1 MLEQQGLTI
10 NDKWVMDK
18 FKDYQSVDEPLQY
31 LQQRLIELPAYWD
44 SGNFENE
51 MRRFLPR
58 KKIQE
63 TFEQDNFMT
72 YFTDTINTL
81 LNKTITR
88 WKNPLVDKPR
98 TGFQL

>member
-1 MLEQQGLTI
+1 MLQQQGLTI
-10 NDKWVMDK
+10 NHEWAFAK
-18 FKDYQSVDEPLQY
+18 FKDYQSVEEPLQC
-31 LQQRLIELPAYWD
+31 LQQRSIELPAYWE
-44 SGNFENE
+44 SGDFENE

-63 TFEQDNFMT
+63 TFEQANFMA

-88 WKNPLVDKPR
+88 WKNPSTSNHGK
-98 TGFQL
+98 GFQL